1 MQSGVARGRGR
12 SGRGGA
18 TTSSPTMQ
26 AAHVGQPQAPV
37 YAITRHEAPF
47 SPNVITDILS
57 IYGHDVHVLI
67 DP

>member
-18 TTSSPTMQ
+18 TTSSLTMQ
-26 AAHVGQPQAPV
+26 AVHVGQPQAQV
-37 YAITRHEAPF
+37 YAIIQQKAPF